1 MPPVKKKR
9 GRPPLDDDFDSYSTP
24 RIAHIESGTSKTYR
38 QPAYDD
44 HSDDHH
50 PNTDPLSQPQ
60 SILEQSM
67 EVQMDCDEEGVE
79 HIIPKVERPD
89 TPVSVKNDSYD
100 ENDYNPT
107 SPKENES
114 DAYDTGLSSQVNI
127 VTSMMNAR
135 RTQNNLWFFFLCT
148 GDSDATRRSRMAWCN
163 QNERLFDQRTTST
176 ILGGNIHETCHGSDQ
191 DKRLGNEKGCTIAGR
206 FIWHPVRT
214 VSRNIR
220 LLETSV
226 QVNKHTTCPS
236 KLKVE
241 RIKWCKYLFYIQRA
255 VSLLLTAR
263 LPIWSRTWRYHWSIA
278 TRWNNSTTR
287 RWAYEHIDDESKR
300 TPRLNWHL
308 TKQKMHPIN
317 RRAKMFPFY
326 FRFPIEITTCMY
338 YTNEHSIILHLNEN

>member
-1 MPPVKKKR
+1 MSWHDENNDDKQSRHRSNSVRLGGCGNVSHSSSSSGQPTTVRLPTKRNSISSNSSNPNHISSDEAEHSTDITSRNDKDESHHHPVQLTATVPVHTSVDVSKLKQQNDHTIVGEEHTMPPVKKKR
-9 GRPPLDDDFDSYSTP
+9 GRPPLDDDFDSYSRP

-127 VTSMMNAR
+127 FTSTMNQR
-135 RTQNNLWFFFLCT
+135 RTQNNF
-148 GDSDATRRSRMAWCN
+148 
-163 QNERLFDQRTTST
+163 
-176 ILGGNIHETCHGSDQ
+176 
-191 DKRLGNEKGCTIAGR
+191 
-206 FIWHPVRT
+206 
-214 VSRNIR
+214 
-220 LLETSV
+220 
-226 QVNKHTTCPS
+226 
-236 KLKVE
+236 
-241 RIKWCKYLFYIQRA
+241 
-255 VSLLLTAR
+255 
-263 LPIWSRTWRYHWSIA
+263 
-278 TRWNNSTTR
+278 
-287 RWAYEHIDDESKR
+287 
-300 TPRLNWHL
+300 
-308 TKQKMHPIN
+308 
-317 RRAKMFPFY
+317 
-326 FRFPIEITTCMY
+326 
-338 YTNEHSIILHLNEN
+338 